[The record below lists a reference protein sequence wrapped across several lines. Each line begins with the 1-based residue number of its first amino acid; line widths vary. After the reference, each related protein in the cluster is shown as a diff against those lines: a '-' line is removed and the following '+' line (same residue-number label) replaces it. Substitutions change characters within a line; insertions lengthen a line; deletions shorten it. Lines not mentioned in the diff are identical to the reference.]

1 MTGKIQKEKNN
12 LEEFKKNVTIS
23 YEERSKIIDECVID
37 VFTDNEEFFKGINF
51 TLNTFRGMYQMHLL
65 FGQVNDKVT
74 EKVAEVLKQRVNA
87 HLENEKL
94 KRRR

>member
-37 VFTDNEEFFKGINF
+37 IFTENEEFFKGINF

-65 FGQVNDKVT
+65 FGQVSDLVT
-74 EKVAEVLKQRVNA
+74 EKVGEVLKKRVNE

>member
-37 VFTDNEEFFKGINF
+37 IFTENEEFFKSINF

-65 FGQVNDKVT
+65 FGQVSDLVT
-74 EKVAEVLKQRVNA
+74 EKVGEVLKKRVNE